1 MDLGEGKVEEGAGR
15 SGGSRNC
22 DMDGINERSSK
33 SNPQWGEVLLHPCS
47 QITAGHFCTCY
58 SLF

>member
-47 QITAGHFCTCY
+47 QITAGI
-58 SLF
+58 SL